1 MTTMGKHYDYDWEA
15 LVEQQKRSGM
25 NMKAF
30 CKEHQLPYQT
40 FKSHKNTLQKQVK
53 GFIEAKAEP
62 DIITLF
68 VNGNEIKI
76 DSSVNDITLNRI
88 IKALIS
94 I

>member
-1 MTTMGKHYDYDWEA
+1 MGKHYDYDWET
-15 LVEQQKRSGM
+15 LIEQQERSGM
-25 NMKAF
+25 NMKEF
-30 CKEHQLPYQT
+30 CKKHQLPYQA
-40 FKSHKNTLQKQVK
+40 FKSHKNTLQKQTN
-53 GFIEAKAEP
+53 GFIEAKAES

-88 IKALIS
+88 IKALVS